1 MKFVICTV
9 LVSFSCIV
17 AHAVAQP
24 RLISDHVLQLL
35 YSDIIHLES
44 ESFRVMVTLDALQE
58 ELDQGMN
65 HDRTEQLFSELIR
78 LYKYDLELSQLHKEY
93 TDELQALISPEN
105 YLNRPVSPQ
114 HFRDTAIVPIN
125 VFNRIPEDA
134 IPLPNVKPIRIQR

>member
-1 MKFVICTV
+1 
-9 LVSFSCIV
+9 
-17 AHAVAQP
+17 
-24 RLISDHVLQLL
+24 
-35 YSDIIHLES
+35 
-44 ESFRVMVTLDALQE
+44 MVTLDALQE

-65 HDRTEQLFSELIR
+65 HDRAEQLFSELIR